1 MAKIILERK
10 KGDMGFDARDEMG
23 HVLQTDT
30 SQENGGDDYGY
41 RPMQL
46 LLAGL
51 GSCSAIDIMLILK
64 KQRQQ
69 VDDFSIEVEGER
81 EKDVTPALW
90 KTAHI
95 TFHLKGNI
103 DPEKAERAVLLSM
116 ERYCSVAETLRRG
129 GTVITWETHVS
140 Q

>member
-23 HVLQTDT
+23 HILQTD
-30 SQENGGDDYGY
+30 SSPEAGGTDYGF

-46 LLAGL
+46 VLAAL
-51 GSCSAIDIMLILK
+51 GSCSAIDVMLILK

-69 VDDFSIEVEGER
+69 VDDLTIEVEGER

-90 KTAHI
+90 KSAHL

-129 GTVITWETHVS
+129 GTQITWKTMVT

>member
-23 HVLQTDT
+23 HVLHTDT
-30 SQENGGDDYGY
+30 SRENGGDDYGY

-51 GSCSAIDIMLILK
+51 GSCSAIDVMLILK

-69 VDDFSIEVEGER
+69 VDDFTIEVAGER
-81 EKDVTPALW
+81 EQDVTPALW
-90 KTAHI
+90 KSAHI
-95 TFHLKGNI
+95 TFHLKGAI
-103 DPEKAERAVLLSM
+103 DKEKAERAVLLSM

-129 GTVITWETHVS
+129 GTEITWTTLVN

>member
-30 SQENGGDDYGY
+30 SHENGGDDYGY

-51 GSCSAIDIMLILK
+51 GSCSAIDVMLILK
-64 KQRQQ
+64 KQRQ
-69 VDDFSIEVEGER
+69 VVEDFTIEVHGER
-81 EKDVTPALW
+81 EQDVTPALW
-90 KTAHI
+90 KSAHI
-95 TFHLKGNI
+95 TFHLKGAI
-103 DPEKAERAVLLSM
+103 DREKAERAVLLSM

-129 GTVITWETHVS
+129 GTTITWETIVNH
-140 Q
+140 

>member
-30 SQENGGDDYGY
+30 SLENGGDDYGY

-51 GSCSAIDIMLILK
+51 GSCSAIDVMLILN

-69 VDDFSIEVEGER
+69 VDDFTIEVQGER

-90 KTAHI
+90 KSAHL

-129 GTVITWETHVS
+129 GTEITWKTFVN

>member
-81 EKDVTPALW
+81 EKDMTPALW